1 MHKYEISNDNSP
13 AFLIKNYMIKTEKNA
28 KGQKN
33 VYADVVV
40 RIGVYHDE
48 NLSERFGQ
56 LIP

>member
-1 MHKYEISNDNSP
+1 MHKHEILNDNSP

-48 NLSERFGQ
+48 NLSERLGS
-56 LIP
+56 